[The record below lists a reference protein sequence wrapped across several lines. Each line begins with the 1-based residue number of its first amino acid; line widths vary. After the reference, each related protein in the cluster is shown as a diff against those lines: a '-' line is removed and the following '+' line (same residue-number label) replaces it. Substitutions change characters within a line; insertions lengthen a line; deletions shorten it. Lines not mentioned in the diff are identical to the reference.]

1 MVGAWIRNQQPL
13 DRTIPFRSY
22 LKIAPQSFDK
32 IYNFKNSCLNFVGI
46 LIDTKI
52 KLLLRMYKC
61 GAFFATSVE
70 FSNACLNKNRAAA
83 LFSLIL

>member
-1 MVGAWIRNQQPL
+1 TFFVERVCAL
-13 DRTIPFRSY
+13 THFLHFS
-22 LKIAPQSFDK
+22 LKNK